1 MEKTQTQILKE
12 KLFRPKKNGWE
23 NLTKEE
29 KQTIFDFSKNYMNFI
44 NKAKTERECVKQII
58 KILEN
63 NGFKNIE
70 NTSNLKAGDKV
81 YFINRQ
87 KNVYAAV
94 IGTEDFTNGFNIIGA
109 HIDSPRLDLKP
120 NPLYESEELAFFKTH
135 YYGGIKKY
143 QWVNIPLSMHGVII
157 TKNNEK
163 IEINIGENEDDP
175 IFTIAD
181 LLPHL
186 SSQQNKKKLNDAIDG
201 EDLNILVGSIPFE
214 TKEEISE
221 KVKLNILNILN
232 EKYGLVERDF
242 VSSEIEF
249 VPAMKAKSLG
259 FDQSLVTGY
268 GQDDRVCAYTS
279 LHALL
284 TLEKPK
290 KTAICLLAD
299 KEEIGSMG
307 NTGMSSRTFEY
318 FLEKL
323 LEKTIGNKPG
333 LLDEIFHSSKVLS
346 ADVTGAYNPN
356 FSNIYEKNN
365 ESYIGHGISIIKYTG
380 SASKG
385 GASDA
390 NAEFVG
396 YIRNLF
402 EKNNIAYQN
411 SEMGKIGVGGG
422 GTIAYILADK
432 GLDVLDCGIPVISM
446 HSPYEITS
454 KFDIYNAYKAYE
466 VFYKDE

>member
-1 MEKTQTQILKE
+1 MEAKE
-12 KLFRPKKNGWE
+12 LEKKLFRPKKNGWE
-23 NLTKEE
+23 NLNEE
-29 KQTIFDFSKNYMNFI
+29 ERKNIFEFSNKYIDFI
-44 NKAKTERECVKQII
+44 NKAKTERESVKEIE
-58 KILEN
+58 KILKEN
-63 NGFKNIE
+63 NFQNILE
-70 NTSNLKAGDKV
+70 KENLKAKDKV
-81 YFINRQ
+81 YYINRE
-87 KNVYAAV
+87 KNIYAAI
-94 IGTEDFTNGFNIIGA
+94 IGEEDLSLGFNIIGA

-120 NPLYESEELAFFKTH
+120 NPLYENKELALFKTH

-143 QWVNIPLSMHGVII
+143 QWVNIPLSMHGVVV
-157 TKNNEK
+157 TKDKK
-163 IEINIGENEDDP
+163 IEINIGEKEEEP
-175 IFTIAD
+175 VFTIAD

-186 SSQQNKKKLNDAIDG
+186 SSKQEEKKLKDAIEG
-201 EDLNILVGSIPFE
+201 EDLNIVVGSIPYE
-214 TKEEISE
+214 SEDIKE
-221 KVKLNILNILN
+221 KVKLNILNLLN
-232 EKYGLVERDF
+232 KKYDITERDF

-259 FDQSLVTGY
+259 FDESLVAGY

-279 LHALL
+279 LKALINL
-284 TLEKPK
+284 DKVK
-290 KTAICLLAD
+290 KTSICLLAD

-307 NTGMSSRTFEY
+307 NTGMSSKVFEY
-318 FLEKL
+318 FINEL

-333 LLDEIFHSSKVLS
+333 LLDKCLKNSKILS
-346 ADVTGAYNPN
+346 ADVTAGYNPN
-356 FSNIYEKNN
+356 FPSIYEENN

-396 YIRNLF
+396 YVRNLF

-432 GLDVLDCGIPVISM
+432 GADVLDCGVPVLSM

-454 KFDIYNAYKAYE
+454 KFDIYNAYKAYK
-466 VFYKDE
+466 VFYKGE

>member
-1 MEKTQTQILKE
+1 MEAKE
-12 KLFRPKKNGWE
+12 LEKKLFRPKKNGWE
-23 NLTKEE
+23 NLNEE
-29 KQTIFDFSKNYMNFI
+29 ERKNIFEFSNKYIDFI
-44 NKAKTERECVKQII
+44 NKAKTERESVKEIE
-58 KILEN
+58 KILKEN
-63 NGFKNIE
+63 NFQNILE
-70 NTSNLKAGDKV
+70 KENLKAKDKV
-81 YFINRQ
+81 YYINRE
-87 KNVYAAV
+87 KNIYAAI
-94 IGTEDFTNGFNIIGA
+94 IGEEDLSLGFNIIGA

-120 NPLYESEELAFFKTH
+120 NPLYENKELALFKTH

-143 QWVNIPLSMHGVII
+143 QWVNIPLSMHGVVV
-157 TKNNEK
+157 TKDKK
-163 IEINIGENEDDP
+163 IEINIGEKEEEP
-175 IFTIAD
+175 VFTIAD

-186 SSQQNKKKLNDAIDG
+186 SSKQEEKKLKDAIEG
-201 EDLNILVGSIPFE
+201 EDLNIVVGSIPYE
-214 TKEEISE
+214 SEDIKE
-221 KVKLNILNILN
+221 KVKLNILNLLN
-232 EKYGLVERDF
+232 KKYNITERDF

-259 FDQSLVTGY
+259 FDESLVAGY

-279 LHALL
+279 LKALINL
-284 TLEKPK
+284 DKVK
-290 KTAICLLAD
+290 KTSICLLAD

-307 NTGMSSRTFEY
+307 NTGMSSKVFEY
-318 FLEKL
+318 FINEL

-333 LLDEIFHSSKVLS
+333 LLDKCLKNSKILS
-346 ADVTGAYNPN
+346 ADVTAGYNPN
-356 FSNIYEKNN
+356 FPSIYEENN

-396 YIRNLF
+396 YVRNLF
-402 EKNNIAYQN
+402 ERNNIAYQN

-432 GLDVLDCGIPVISM
+432 GADVLDCGVPVLSM

-454 KFDIYNAYKAYE
+454 KFDIYNAYKAYK
-466 VFYKDE
+466 VFYKGE

>member
-1 MEKTQTQILKE
+1 MEKSETQILKE
-12 KLFRPKKNGWE
+12 KLFRTKKNGWE
-23 NLTKEE
+23 NIEE
-29 KQTIFDFSKNYMNFI
+29 NKKKKIFEFSKEYIDFI
-44 NKAKTERECVKQII
+44 NEAKTERECTK
-58 KILEN
+58 KLTEILEN
-63 NGFKNIE
+63 NGFKNIDNL
-70 NTSNLKAGDKV
+70 NTLKAGDKV
-81 YFINRQ
+81 YYINRY

-94 IGTEDFTNGFNIIGA
+94 IGSDDLVKGFNIIGA

-120 NPLYESEELAFFKTH
+120 NPLYESNELALLKTH

-143 QWVNIPLSMHGVII
+143 QWVNIPLSMHGII
-157 TKNNEK
+157 MTIDKK
-163 IEINIGENEDDP
+163 IEINIGEKDDEP
-175 IFTIAD
+175 VFTIAD

-186 SSQQNKKKLNDAIDG
+186 ASEQNKKKLNDAISG
-201 EDLNILVGSIPFE
+201 EDLNILVGSIPYE
-214 TKEEISE
+214 TEEEISE

-232 EKYGLVERDF
+232 KKYGIVERDF

-249 VPAMKAKSLG
+249 VPAMKARNLG
-259 FDQSLVTGY
+259 FDESLVAGY

-279 LHALL
+279 LKALL
-284 TLEKPK
+284 NIENPK
-290 KTAICLLAD
+290 RTAICLLAD

-307 NTGMSSRTFEY
+307 NTGMSSRVFEY
-318 FLEKL
+318 FLNQIL
-323 LEKTIGNKPG
+323 NKTIGNKPG
-333 LLDEIFHSSKVLS
+333 LLDTCLKSSRVLS
-346 ADVTGAYNPN
+346 ADVTAGYNPN
-356 FSNIYEKNN
+356 FQSIYEKNN
-365 ESYIGHGISIIKYTG
+365 ESYIGHGISVIKYTG

-411 SEMGKIGVGGG
+411 SEMGKIGVGAG
-422 GTIAYILADK
+422 GTIAYILADR
-432 GLDVLDCGIPVISM
+432 GSDVIDCGVPVLSM

-454 KFDIYNAYKAYE
+454 KFDIYNAYIAYE

>member
-1 MEKTQTQILKE
+1 MEQAKNLKE
-12 KLFRPKKNGWE
+12 KLFRKKQNGWE
-23 NLTKEE
+23 MNIDIN
-29 KQTIFDFSKNYMNFI
+29 QIQNFARNYISFL
-44 NKAKTERECVKQII
+44 NKAKTERECVKEFK
-58 KILEN
+58 KILEEN
-63 NGFKNIE
+63 NFQDIKEKE
-70 NTSNLKAGDKV
+70 NFKAGDKI
-81 YFINRQ
+81 YYINRH
-87 KNVYAAV
+87 KNIYAAV
-94 IGTEDFTNGFNIIGA
+94 IGSDDLKNGFNIIGS

-120 NPLYESEELAFFKTH
+120 NPLYESEDLALFKTH

-143 QWVNIPLSMHGVII
+143 QWVNIPLSMHGVIV
-157 TKNNEK
+157 TKDKK
-163 IEINIGENEDDP
+163 IEINIGEKDDEP

-186 SSQQNKKKLNDAIDG
+186 SKQQDKKKLEEAISG
-201 EDLNILVGSIPFE
+201 EDLNILVGSIPYE
-214 TKEEISE
+214 TDEEISE

-232 EKYGLVERDF
+232 QKYGIVERDF

-249 VPAMKAKSLG
+249 TPAMKAKSLG
-259 FDQSLVTGY
+259 FDQSLVAGY

-279 LHALL
+279 LKALL
-284 TLEKPK
+284 NINNPK
-290 KTAICLLAD
+290 RTAICLLAD

-307 NTGMSSRTFEY
+307 NTGMSSRSFEY
-318 FLEKL
+318 FLSEIL
-323 LEKTIGNKPG
+323 NKTIGNKPG
-333 LLDEIFHSSKVLS
+333 LLDEIFQNTKVLS

-356 FSNIYEKNN
+356 YPNIYEKNN
-365 ESYIGHGISIIKYTG
+365 ESYIGHGISVIKYTG

-390 NAEFVG
+390 NAEYVG

-411 SEMGKIGVGGG
+411 SEMGKIGIGGG

-432 GLDVLDCGIPVISM
+432 GTDVIDCGIPVISM

>member
-1 MEKTQTQILKE
+1 MEAKE
-12 KLFRPKKNGWE
+12 LEKKLFRPKKNGWE
-23 NLTKEE
+23 NLNEE
-29 KQTIFDFSKNYMNFI
+29 ERKNIFEFSNKYIDFI
-44 NKAKTERECVKQII
+44 NKAKTERESVKEIE
-58 KILEN
+58 KILKEN
-63 NGFKNIE
+63 NFQNILE
-70 NTSNLKAGDKV
+70 KENLKAKDKV
-81 YFINRQ
+81 YYINRE
-87 KNVYAAV
+87 KNIYAAI
-94 IGTEDFTNGFNIIGA
+94 IGEEDLSLGFNIIGA

-120 NPLYESEELAFFKTH
+120 NPLYENKELALFKTH

-143 QWVNIPLSMHGVII
+143 QWVNIPLSMHGVVV
-157 TKNNEK
+157 TKDKK
-163 IEINIGENEDDP
+163 IEINIGEKEEEP
-175 IFTIAD
+175 VFTIAD

-186 SSQQNKKKLNDAIDG
+186 SSKQEEKKLKDAIEG
-201 EDLNILVGSIPFE
+201 EDLNIVVGSIPYE
-214 TKEEISE
+214 SEDIKE
-221 KVKLNILNILN
+221 KVKLNILNLLN
-232 EKYGLVERDF
+232 KKYDITERDF

-259 FDQSLVTGY
+259 FDESLVAGY
-268 GQDDRVCAYTS
+268 GQDDRVCSYTS
-279 LHALL
+279 LKALINL
-284 TLEKPK
+284 DKVK
-290 KTAICLLAD
+290 KTSICLLAD

-307 NTGMSSRTFEY
+307 NTGMSSKVFEY
-318 FLEKL
+318 FINEL

-333 LLDEIFHSSKVLS
+333 LLDKCLKNSKILS
-346 ADVTGAYNPN
+346 ADVTAGYNPN
-356 FSNIYEKNN
+356 FPSIYEENN

-396 YIRNLF
+396 YVRNLF

-432 GLDVLDCGIPVISM
+432 GADVLDCGVPVLSM

-454 KFDIYNAYKAYE
+454 KFDIYNAYKAYK
-466 VFYKDE
+466 VFYKGE

>member
-1 MEKTQTQILKE
+1 MEAKE
-12 KLFRPKKNGWE
+12 LEKKLFRPKKNGWE
-23 NLTKEE
+23 NLNEE
-29 KQTIFDFSKNYMNFI
+29 ERKNIFEFSNKYIEFI
-44 NKAKTERECVKQII
+44 NKAKTERESVKEIE
-58 KILEN
+58 KILKEN
-63 NGFKNIE
+63 NFQNILE
-70 NTSNLKAGDKV
+70 KENLKAKDKV
-81 YFINRQ
+81 YYINRE
-87 KNVYAAV
+87 KNIYAAI
-94 IGTEDFTNGFNIIGA
+94 IGEEDLSLGFNIIGA

-120 NPLYESEELAFFKTH
+120 NPLYENKELALFKTH

-143 QWVNIPLSMHGVII
+143 QWVNIPLSMHGVIV
-157 TKNNEK
+157 TKDKK
-163 IEINIGENEDDP
+163 IEINIGGKEEEP
-175 IFTIAD
+175 VFTIAD

-186 SSQQNKKKLNDAIDG
+186 SSKQEEKKLKDAIEG
-201 EDLNILVGSIPFE
+201 EDLNIVVGSIPYE
-214 TKEEISE
+214 SEDIKE
-221 KVKLNILNILN
+221 KVKLNILNLLN
-232 EKYGLVERDF
+232 KKYDITERDF

-259 FDQSLVTGY
+259 FDESLVAGY

-279 LHALL
+279 LKALINL
-284 TLEKPK
+284 DKVK
-290 KTAICLLAD
+290 KTSICLLAD

-307 NTGMSSRTFEY
+307 NTGMSSKVFEY
-318 FLEKL
+318 FINEL

-333 LLDEIFHSSKVLS
+333 LLDKCLKNSKILS
-346 ADVTGAYNPN
+346 ADVTAGYNPN
-356 FSNIYEKNN
+356 FPSIYEENN

-396 YIRNLF
+396 YVRNLF

-411 SEMGKIGVGGG
+411 SEMGKIGIGGG

-432 GLDVLDCGIPVISM
+432 GADVLDCGVPVLSM

-454 KFDIYNAYKAYE
+454 KFDIYNAYKAYK
-466 VFYKDE
+466 VFYKGE

>member
-1 MEKTQTQILKE
+1 MEAKE
-12 KLFRPKKNGWE
+12 LEKKLFRPKKNGWE
-23 NLTKEE
+23 NLNEE
-29 KQTIFDFSKNYMNFI
+29 ERKNIFEFSNKYIDFI
-44 NKAKTERECVKQII
+44 NKAKTERESVKEIE
-58 KILEN
+58 KILKEN
-63 NGFKNIE
+63 NFQNILE
-70 NTSNLKAGDKV
+70 KENLKAKDKV
-81 YFINRQ
+81 YYINRE
-87 KNVYAAV
+87 KNIYAAI
-94 IGTEDFTNGFNIIGA
+94 IGEEDLSLGFNIIGA

-120 NPLYESEELAFFKTH
+120 NPLYENKELALFKTH

-143 QWVNIPLSMHGVII
+143 QWVNIPLSMHGVIV
-157 TKNNEK
+157 TKDKK
-163 IEINIGENEDDP
+163 IEINIGEKEEEP
-175 IFTIAD
+175 VFTIAD

-186 SSQQNKKKLNDAIDG
+186 SSKQEEKKLKDAIEG
-201 EDLNILVGSIPFE
+201 EDLNIVVGSIPYE
-214 TKEEISE
+214 SEDIKE
-221 KVKLNILNILN
+221 KVKLNILNLLN
-232 EKYGLVERDF
+232 KKYDITERDF

-259 FDQSLVTGY
+259 FDESLVAGY

-279 LHALL
+279 LKALINL
-284 TLEKPK
+284 DKVK
-290 KTAICLLAD
+290 KTSICLLAD

-307 NTGMSSRTFEY
+307 NTGMSSKVFEY
-318 FLEKL
+318 FINEL

-333 LLDEIFHSSKVLS
+333 LLDKCLKNSKILS
-346 ADVTGAYNPN
+346 ADVTAGYNPN
-356 FSNIYEKNN
+356 FPSIYEENN

-396 YIRNLF
+396 YVRNLF
-402 EKNNIAYQN
+402 ERNNIAYQN

-432 GLDVLDCGIPVISM
+432 GADVLDCGVPVLSM

-454 KFDIYNAYKAYE
+454 KFDIYNAYNAYK
-466 VFYKDE
+466 VFYKGE

>member
-1 MEKTQTQILKE
+1 MEKSETQILKE
-12 KLFRPKKNGWE
+12 KLFRTKKNGWE
-23 NLTKEE
+23 NIEE
-29 KQTIFDFSKNYMNFI
+29 NKKKKIFEFSKEYIDFI
-44 NKAKTERECVKQII
+44 NEAKTERECTK
-58 KILEN
+58 KFTEILEN
-63 NGFKNIE
+63 NGFKNIDNL
-70 NTSNLKAGDKV
+70 NTLKAGDKV
-81 YFINRQ
+81 YYINRY

-94 IGTEDFTNGFNIIGA
+94 IGSDDLVKGFNIIGA

-120 NPLYESEELAFFKTH
+120 NPLYESNELALLKTH

-143 QWVNIPLSMHGVII
+143 QWVNIPLSMHGII
-157 TKNNEK
+157 MTKDKK
-163 IEINIGENEDDP
+163 IEINIGEKDDEP
-175 IFTIAD
+175 VFTIAD

-186 SSQQNKKKLNDAIDG
+186 ASEQNKKKLNDAISG
-201 EDLNILVGSIPFE
+201 EDLNILVGSIPYE
-214 TKEEISE
+214 TEEEISE

-232 EKYGLVERDF
+232 KKYGIVERDF

-249 VPAMKAKSLG
+249 VPAMKARNLG
-259 FDQSLVTGY
+259 FDESLVAGY

-279 LHALL
+279 LKALL
-284 TLEKPK
+284 NIENPK
-290 KTAICLLAD
+290 RTAICLLAD

-307 NTGMSSRTFEY
+307 NTGMSSKVFEY
-318 FLEKL
+318 FLNQIL
-323 LEKTIGNKPG
+323 NKTIGNKPG
-333 LLDEIFHSSKVLS
+333 LLDTCLKSSRVLS
-346 ADVTGAYNPN
+346 ADVTAGYNPN
-356 FSNIYEKNN
+356 FQSIYEKNN
-365 ESYIGHGISIIKYTG
+365 ESYIGHGISVIKYTG

-411 SEMGKIGVGGG
+411 SEMGKIGVGAG
-422 GTIAYILADK
+422 GTIAYILADR
-432 GLDVLDCGIPVISM
+432 GSDVIDCGVPVLSM

>member
-1 MEKTQTQILKE
+1 MEAKE
-12 KLFRPKKNGWE
+12 LEKKLFRPKKNGWE
-23 NLTKEE
+23 NLNEE
-29 KQTIFDFSKNYMNFI
+29 ERKNIFEFSNKYIDFI
-44 NKAKTERECVKQII
+44 NKAKTERESIKEIE
-58 KILEN
+58 KILKEN
-63 NGFKNIE
+63 NFQNILE
-70 NTSNLKAGDKV
+70 KENLKAKDKV
-81 YFINRQ
+81 YYINRE
-87 KNVYAAV
+87 KNIYAAI
-94 IGTEDFTNGFNIIGA
+94 IGEEDLSLGFNIIGA

-120 NPLYESEELAFFKTH
+120 NPLYENKELALFKTH

-143 QWVNIPLSMHGVII
+143 QWVNIPLSMHGVVV
-157 TKNNEK
+157 TKDKK
-163 IEINIGENEDDP
+163 IEINIGEKEEEP
-175 IFTIAD
+175 VFTIAD

-186 SSQQNKKKLNDAIDG
+186 SSKQEEKKLKDAIEG
-201 EDLNILVGSIPFE
+201 EDLNIVVGSIPYE
-214 TKEEISE
+214 SEDIKE
-221 KVKLNILNILN
+221 KVKLNILNLLN
-232 EKYGLVERDF
+232 KKYDITERDF

-259 FDQSLVTGY
+259 FDESLVAGY

-279 LHALL
+279 LKALINL
-284 TLEKPK
+284 DKVK
-290 KTAICLLAD
+290 KTSICLLAD

-307 NTGMSSRTFEY
+307 NTGMSSKVFEY
-318 FLEKL
+318 FINEL

-333 LLDEIFHSSKVLS
+333 LLDKCLKNSKILS
-346 ADVTGAYNPN
+346 ADVTAGYNPN
-356 FSNIYEKNN
+356 FPSIYEENN

-396 YIRNLF
+396 YVRNLF

-432 GLDVLDCGIPVISM
+432 GADVLDCGVPVLSM

-454 KFDIYNAYKAYE
+454 KFDIYNAYKAYK
-466 VFYKDE
+466 VFYKGE

>member
-1 MEKTQTQILKE
+1 MEKAKELKE
-12 KLFRPKKNGWE
+12 KLFKTKKNGWE
-23 NLTKEE
+23 TLNDSE
-29 KQTIFDFSKNYMNFI
+29 KQKVLDFSKEYINFI
-44 NKAKTERECVKQII
+44 NEAKTERECVKKITE
-58 KILEN
+58 ILER
-63 NGFKNIE
+63 NGFINIE
-70 NTSNLKAGDKV
+70 NKDSLKAGDKI
-81 YFINRQ
+81 YYINRY

-94 IGTEDFTNGFNIIGA
+94 IGSDDLKNGFNIIGA

-120 NPLYESEELAFFKTH
+120 NPLYESEELALLKTH
-135 YYGGIKKY
+135 YYGGIKRY
-143 QWVNIPLSMHGVII
+143 QWVNIPLSMHGIII
-157 TKNNEK
+157 TKDKK
-163 IEINIGENEDDP
+163 IEINIGENENDP
-175 IFTIAD
+175 IFTVAD

-186 SSQQNKKKLNDAIDG
+186 SSEQNKKKLNDAITG
-201 EDLNILVGSIPFE
+201 EDLNILVGSIPYE
-214 TKEEISE
+214 TNEDITE

-232 EKYGLVERDF
+232 QKYGIVERDF

-259 FDQSLVTGY
+259 FDESLVAGY

-279 LHALL
+279 LTALL
-284 TLEKPK
+284 NVDNPK

-307 NTGMSSRTFEY
+307 NTGMSSRVFEY
-318 FLEKL
+318 FLGQL
-323 LEKTIGNKPG
+323 LDKTVGNKPG
-333 LLDEIFHSSKVLS
+333 LLDITLKSSKVLS
-346 ADVTGAYNPN
+346 ADVTAGYNPN
-356 FSNIYEKNN
+356 FPSIYEKNN
-365 ESYIGHGISIIKYTG
+365 ESYIGHGISVIKYTG

-390 NAEFVG
+390 NAEYVG

-422 GTIAYILADK
+422 GTIAYILADR
-432 GLDVLDCGIPVISM
+432 GSDVIDCGVPVISM

>member
-1 MEKTQTQILKE
+1 MEAKE
-12 KLFRPKKNGWE
+12 LEKKLFRPKKNGWE
-23 NLTKEE
+23 NLNEE
-29 KQTIFDFSKNYMNFI
+29 ERKNIFEFSNKYIEFI
-44 NKAKTERECVKQII
+44 NKAKTERESVKEIE
-58 KILEN
+58 KILKEN
-63 NGFKNIE
+63 NFQNILE
-70 NTSNLKAGDKV
+70 KENLKAKDKV
-81 YFINRQ
+81 YYINRE
-87 KNVYAAV
+87 KNIYAAI
-94 IGTEDFTNGFNIIGA
+94 IGEEDLSLGFNIIGA

-120 NPLYESEELAFFKTH
+120 NPLYENKELALFKTH

-143 QWVNIPLSMHGVII
+143 QWVNIPLSMHGVIV
-157 TKNNEK
+157 TKDKK
-163 IEINIGENEDDP
+163 IEINIGEKEEEP
-175 IFTIAD
+175 VFTIAD

-186 SSQQNKKKLNDAIDG
+186 SSKQEEKKLKDAIEG
-201 EDLNILVGSIPFE
+201 EDLNIVVGSIPYE
-214 TKEEISE
+214 SEDIKE
-221 KVKLNILNILN
+221 KVKLNILNLLN
-232 EKYGLVERDF
+232 KKYDITERDF

-259 FDQSLVTGY
+259 FDESLVAGY

-279 LHALL
+279 LKALINL
-284 TLEKPK
+284 DKVK
-290 KTAICLLAD
+290 KTSICLLAD

-307 NTGMSSRTFEY
+307 NTGMSSKVFEY
-318 FLEKL
+318 FINEL

-333 LLDEIFHSSKVLS
+333 LLDKCLKNSKILS
-346 ADVTGAYNPN
+346 ADVTAGYNPN
-356 FSNIYEKNN
+356 FPSIYEENN

-396 YIRNLF
+396 YVRNLF
-402 EKNNIAYQN
+402 EINNIAYQN

-432 GLDVLDCGIPVISM
+432 GADVLDCGVPVLSM

-454 KFDIYNAYKAYE
+454 KFDIYNAYKAYK
-466 VFYKDE
+466 VFYKGE

>member
-1 MEKTQTQILKE
+1 MEKTKTQILKE

-23 NLTKEE
+23 
-29 KQTIFDFSKNYMNFI
+29 SKNIDKNKIMTFAKDYIYFI
-44 NKAKTERECVKQII
+44 NKAKTERECVQEFT
-58 KILEN
+58 KILKE
-63 NGFKNIE
+63 NGFKNLQSE
-70 NTSNLKAGDKV
+70 QNLKAGDKV
-81 YFINRQ
+81 YYINRY
-87 KNVYAAV
+87 KNIYAAV
-94 IGTEDFTNGFNIIGA
+94 IGSDDLTKGFNIVGA

-120 NPLYESEELAFFKTH
+120 NPLYESAELAMFKTH

-143 QWVNIPLSMHGVII
+143 QWVNIPLSMHGII
-157 TKNNEK
+157 MTKDNKK
-163 IEINIGENEDDP
+163 IEINIGEQEDEP

-186 SSQQNKKKLNDAIDG
+186 SSQQNKKKLDEAIGG
-201 EDLNILVGSIPFE
+201 EDLNILVGSIPYE
-214 TKEEISE
+214 TEEEISE
-221 KVKLNILNILN
+221 KVKLNILNLLN
-232 EKYGLVERDF
+232 QKYGIVERDF

-259 FDQSLVTGY
+259 FDKSLVAGY

-279 LHALL
+279 LKALL
-284 TLEKPK
+284 NIDTPK
-290 KTAICLLAD
+290 RTSICLLAD

-307 NTGMSSRTFEY
+307 NTGMSSRIFEY
-318 FLEKL
+318 FLNEL

-333 LLDEIFHSSKVLS
+333 LLDACLKSSRVLS
-346 ADVTGAYNPN
+346 ADVTAGYNPN
-356 FSNIYEKNN
+356 FSSIYEKNN
-365 ESYIGHGISIIKYTG
+365 ESYIGHGISVIKYTG

-396 YIRNLF
+396 YIRKLF
-402 EKNNIAYQN
+402 EKNNIMYQN
-411 SEMGKIGVGGG
+411 SEMGKIGVGAG
-422 GTIAYILADK
+422 GTIAYILADR
-432 GLDVLDCGIPVISM
+432 GSDVIDCGIPVMSM

-466 VFYKDE
+466 IFYKGE

>member
-1 MEKTQTQILKE
+1 MENAKELKE
-12 KLFRPKKNGWE
+12 KLFRKKTNGWE
-23 NLTKEE
+23 TLNKEE
-29 KQTIFDFSKNYMNFI
+29 KKKAYDFSEKFMYFI
-44 NKAKTERECVKQII
+44 NSAKTERECVKSLTN
-58 KILEN
+58 ILEH

-70 NTSNLKAGDKV
+70 TVDNLKAGDKI
-81 YFINRQ
+81 YYINRE
-87 KNVYAAV
+87 KNIYAAV
-94 IGTEDFTNGFNIIGA
+94 IGSDDLTNGLNIIGA

-120 NPLYESEELAFFKTH
+120 NPLYESEELALFKTH

-157 TKNNEK
+157 TKDKK

-186 SSQQNKKKLNDAIDG
+186 SSEQSKKKLNDAIAG
-201 EDLNILVGSIPFE
+201 EDLNILVGSIPYK
-214 TKEEISE
+214 TDEEVTE
-221 KVKLNILNILN
+221 KVKLNILNLLN
-232 EKYGLVERDF
+232 EKYGIVEKDF

-259 FDQSLVTGY
+259 FDKSLVAGY

-279 LHALL
+279 LKALL
-284 TLEKPK
+284 NANNPK
-290 KTAICLLAD
+290 RTAICLLAD

-307 NTGMSSRTFEY
+307 NTGMSSRVFEY
-318 FLEKL
+318 FINEL
-323 LEKTIGNKPG
+323 LDKTVGNKPG
-333 LLDEIFHSSKVLS
+333 LLDACLKSSKVLS
-346 ADVTGAYNPN
+346 ADVTAGYNPN
-356 FSNIYEKNN
+356 FSSIYEKNN
-365 ESYIGHGISIIKYTG
+365 ESYIGHGISVIKYTG

-422 GTIAYILADK
+422 GTIAYILADR
-432 GLDVLDCGIPVISM
+432 GAEVLDCGIPVLSM

-466 VFYKDE
+466 FFYKGE

>member
-1 MEKTQTQILKE
+1 MEAKE
-12 KLFRPKKNGWE
+12 LEKKLFRPKKNGWE
-23 NLTKEE
+23 NLNEE
-29 KQTIFDFSKNYMNFI
+29 ERKNIFEFSNKYIDFI
-44 NKAKTERECVKQII
+44 NKAKTERESVKEIE
-58 KILEN
+58 KILKEN
-63 NGFKNIE
+63 NFQNILE
-70 NTSNLKAGDKV
+70 KENLKAKDKV
-81 YFINRQ
+81 YYINRE
-87 KNVYAAV
+87 KNIYAAI
-94 IGTEDFTNGFNIIGA
+94 IGEEDLSLGFNIIGA

-120 NPLYESEELAFFKTH
+120 NPLYENKELALFKTH

-143 QWVNIPLSMHGVII
+143 QWVNIPLSMHGVVV
-157 TKNNEK
+157 TKDKK
-163 IEINIGENEDDP
+163 IEINIGEKEEEP
-175 IFTIAD
+175 VFTIAD

-186 SSQQNKKKLNDAIDG
+186 SSKQEEKKLKDAIEG
-201 EDLNILVGSIPFE
+201 EDLNIVVGSIPYE
-214 TKEEISE
+214 SEDIKE
-221 KVKLNILNILN
+221 KVKLNILNLLN
-232 EKYGLVERDF
+232 KKYDITERDF

-259 FDQSLVTGY
+259 FDESLVAGY

-279 LHALL
+279 LKALINL
-284 TLEKPK
+284 DKVK
-290 KTAICLLAD
+290 KTSICLLAD

-307 NTGMSSRTFEY
+307 NTGMSSKVFEY
-318 FLEKL
+318 FINEL

-333 LLDEIFHSSKVLS
+333 LLDKCLKNSKILS
-346 ADVTGAYNPN
+346 ADVTAGYNPN
-356 FSNIYEKNN
+356 FPSIYEENN

-396 YIRNLF
+396 YVRNLF
-402 EKNNIAYQN
+402 ERNNIAYQN

-432 GLDVLDCGIPVISM
+432 GADVLDCGVPVLSM

-454 KFDIYNAYKAYE
+454 KFDIYNAYNAYK
-466 VFYKDE
+466 VFYKGE

>member
-1 MEKTQTQILKE
+1 MEKSETQILKE
-12 KLFRPKKNGWE
+12 KLFRTKKNGWE
-23 NLTKEE
+23 NIEE
-29 KQTIFDFSKNYMNFI
+29 NKKKKIFEFSKEYIDFI
-44 NKAKTERECVKQII
+44 NEAKTERECTK
-58 KILEN
+58 KFTEILEN
-63 NGFKNIE
+63 NGFKNIDNL
-70 NTSNLKAGDKV
+70 NTLKAGDKV
-81 YFINRQ
+81 YYINRY

-94 IGTEDFTNGFNIIGA
+94 IGSDDLVKGFNIIGA

-120 NPLYESEELAFFKTH
+120 NPLYESNELALLKTH

-143 QWVNIPLSMHGVII
+143 QWVNIPLSMHGII
-157 TKNNEK
+157 MTIDKK
-163 IEINIGENEDDP
+163 IEINIGEKDDEP
-175 IFTIAD
+175 VFTIAD

-186 SSQQNKKKLNDAIDG
+186 ASEQNKKKLNDAISG
-201 EDLNILVGSIPFE
+201 EDLNILVGSIPYE
-214 TKEEISE
+214 TEEEISE

-232 EKYGLVERDF
+232 KKYGIVERDF

-249 VPAMKAKSLG
+249 VPAMKARNLG
-259 FDQSLVTGY
+259 FDESLVAGY

-279 LHALL
+279 LKALL
-284 TLEKPK
+284 NIENPK
-290 KTAICLLAD
+290 RTAICLLAD

-307 NTGMSSRTFEY
+307 NTGMSSRVFEY
-318 FLEKL
+318 FLNQIL
-323 LEKTIGNKPG
+323 NKTIGNKPG
-333 LLDEIFHSSKVLS
+333 LLDTCLKSSRVLS
-346 ADVTGAYNPN
+346 ADVTAGYNPN
-356 FSNIYEKNN
+356 FQSIYEKNN
-365 ESYIGHGISIIKYTG
+365 ESYIGHGISVIKYTG

-411 SEMGKIGVGGG
+411 SEMGKIGVGAG
-422 GTIAYILADK
+422 GTIAYILADR
-432 GLDVLDCGIPVISM
+432 GSDVIDCGVPVLSM

-454 KFDIYNAYKAYE
+454 KFDIYNAYIAYE

>member
-1 MEKTQTQILKE
+1 MEKSQTQILKE

-23 NLTKEE
+23 NLKEN
-29 KQTIFDFSKNYMNFI
+29 KKKDIFNYAKEYIDFI
-44 NKAKTERECVKQII
+44 NEAKTERECVKKI
-58 KILEN
+58 KEILDKR
-63 NGFKNIE
+63 GFKNIE
-70 NTSNLKAGDKV
+70 NTTNLKAGDKV
-81 YFINRQ
+81 YYINRY

-94 IGTEDFTNGFNIIGA
+94 IGSNDLSNGFNIIGA

-120 NPLYESEELAFFKTH
+120 NPLYESEELALFKTH

-143 QWVNIPLSMHGVII
+143 QWVNIPLSMHGVIMK
-157 TKNNEK
+157 KNNEK
-163 IEINIGENEDDP
+163 IEINIGEKEGEP

-186 SSQQNKKKLNDAIDG
+186 SSQQEKKKLNDAIVG
-201 EDLNILVGSIPFE
+201 EDLNILVGSIPFDTDE
-214 TKEEISE
+214 DITD
-221 KVKLNILNILN
+221 KVKLNILNLLN
-232 EKYGLVERDF
+232 QKYGIVERDF

-249 VPAMKAKSLG
+249 VPAMKASSLG
-259 FDQSLVTGY
+259 FDESLVAGY

-279 LHALL
+279 LTALL
-284 TLEKPK
+284 EVENPSR
-290 KTAICLLAD
+290 TAICLLAD
-299 KEEIGSMG
+299 KEEVGSMG
-307 NTGMSSRTFEY
+307 NTGMSSSVFEY
-318 FLEKL
+318 FLNEL
-323 LEKTIGNKPG
+323 LNKTIGNKPG
-333 LLDEIFHSSKVLS
+333 LLDKCLKSSRILS
-346 ADVTGAYNPN
+346 ADVTAGYNPN
-356 FSNIYEKNN
+356 FPNIYEKNN
-365 ESYIGHGISIIKYTG
+365 ESYIGHGISVIKYTG

-411 SEMGKIGVGGG
+411 SEMGKIGIGGG
-422 GTIAYILADK
+422 GTIAYILADR
-432 GLDVLDCGIPVISM
+432 GADVIDCGVPVISM

>member
-1 MEKTQTQILKE
+1 MEKSETQILKE
-12 KLFRPKKNGWE
+12 KLFRTKKNGWE
-23 NLTKEE
+23 NLEKNKKE
-29 KQTIFDFSKNYMNFI
+29 KIFEFSKEYIDFI
-44 NKAKTERECVKQII
+44 NEAKTERECVKKITE
-58 KILEN
+58 ILEQN
-63 NGFKNIE
+63 YFTNIE
-70 NTSNLKAGDKV
+70 KKNSLKAGDKV
-81 YFINRQ
+81 YYINRY

-94 IGTEDFTNGFNIIGA
+94 IGSDDLVKGFNIIGA

-120 NPLYESEELAFFKTH
+120 NPLYESNELALLKTH

-143 QWVNIPLSMHGVII
+143 QWVNIPLSMHGII
-157 TKNNEK
+157 MTKDKK
-163 IEINIGENEDDP
+163 IEINIGEKDDEP
-175 IFTIAD
+175 VFTIAD

-186 SSQQNKKKLNDAIDG
+186 ASEQNKKKLNDAISG
-201 EDLNILVGSIPFE
+201 EDLNILVGSIPYE
-214 TKEEISE
+214 TEEEISE

-232 EKYGLVERDF
+232 KKYGIVERDF

-249 VPAMKAKSLG
+249 VPAMKARNLG
-259 FDQSLVTGY
+259 FDESLVAGY

-279 LHALL
+279 LKALL
-284 TLEKPK
+284 NIENPK
-290 KTAICLLAD
+290 RTAICLLAD

-307 NTGMSSRTFEY
+307 NTGMSSRVFEY
-318 FLEKL
+318 FLNQIL
-323 LEKTIGNKPG
+323 NKTIGNKPG
-333 LLDEIFHSSKVLS
+333 LLDTCLKSSRVLS
-346 ADVTGAYNPN
+346 ADVTAGYNPN
-356 FSNIYEKNN
+356 FQSIYEKNN
-365 ESYIGHGISIIKYTG
+365 ESYIGHGISVIKYTG

-411 SEMGKIGVGGG
+411 SEMGKIGVGAG
-422 GTIAYILADK
+422 GTIAYILADR
-432 GLDVLDCGIPVISM
+432 GSDVIDCGVPVLSM

>member
-1 MEKTQTQILKE
+1 MEKSETQILKE
-12 KLFRPKKNGWE
+12 KLFRTKKNGWE
-23 NLTKEE
+23 NIEE
-29 KQTIFDFSKNYMNFI
+29 NKKKKIFEFSKEYIDFI
-44 NKAKTERECVKQII
+44 NEAKTERECTK
-58 KILEN
+58 KFTEILEN
-63 NGFKNIE
+63 NGFKNIDNL
-70 NTSNLKAGDKV
+70 NTLKAGDKI
-81 YFINRQ
+81 YYINRY

-94 IGTEDFTNGFNIIGA
+94 IGSDDLVKGFNIIGA

-120 NPLYESEELAFFKTH
+120 NPLYESNELALLKTH

-143 QWVNIPLSMHGVII
+143 QWVNIPLSMHGII
-157 TKNNEK
+157 MTKDKK
-163 IEINIGENEDDP
+163 IEINIGEKDDEP
-175 IFTIAD
+175 VFTIAD

-186 SSQQNKKKLNDAIDG
+186 ASEQNKKKLNDAISG
-201 EDLNILVGSIPFE
+201 EDLNILVGSIPYE
-214 TKEEISE
+214 TEEEISE

-232 EKYGLVERDF
+232 KKYGIVERDF

-249 VPAMKAKSLG
+249 VPAMKARNLG
-259 FDQSLVTGY
+259 FDESLVAGY

-279 LHALL
+279 LKALL
-284 TLEKPK
+284 NIENPK
-290 KTAICLLAD
+290 RTAICLLAD

-307 NTGMSSRTFEY
+307 NTGMSSRVFEY
-318 FLEKL
+318 FLNQIL
-323 LEKTIGNKPG
+323 NKTIGNKPG
-333 LLDEIFHSSKVLS
+333 LLDTCLKSSRVLS
-346 ADVTGAYNPN
+346 ADVTAGYNPN
-356 FSNIYEKNN
+356 FQSIYEKNN
-365 ESYIGHGISIIKYTG
+365 ESYIGHGISVIKYTG

-411 SEMGKIGVGGG
+411 SEMGKIGVGAG
-422 GTIAYILADK
+422 GTIAYILADR
-432 GLDVLDCGIPVISM
+432 GSDVIDCGVPVLSM

>member
-1 MEKTQTQILKE
+1 MEAKE
-12 KLFRPKKNGWE
+12 LEKKLFRPKKNGWE
-23 NLTKEE
+23 NLNEE
-29 KQTIFDFSKNYMNFI
+29 ERKNIFEFSNKYIEFI
-44 NKAKTERECVKQII
+44 NKAKTERESVKEIE
-58 KILEN
+58 KILKEN
-63 NGFKNIE
+63 NFQNILE
-70 NTSNLKAGDKV
+70 KENLKAKDKV
-81 YFINRQ
+81 YYINRE
-87 KNVYAAV
+87 KNIYAAI
-94 IGTEDFTNGFNIIGA
+94 IGEEDLSLGFNIIGA

-120 NPLYESEELAFFKTH
+120 NPLYENKELALFKTH

-143 QWVNIPLSMHGVII
+143 QWVNIPLSMHGVVV
-157 TKNNEK
+157 TKDKK
-163 IEINIGENEDDP
+163 IEINIGEKEEEP
-175 IFTIAD
+175 VFTIAD

-186 SSQQNKKKLNDAIDG
+186 SSKQEEKKLKDAIEG
-201 EDLNILVGSIPFE
+201 EDLNIVVGSIPYE
-214 TKEEISE
+214 SEDIKE
-221 KVKLNILNILN
+221 KVKLNILNLLN
-232 EKYGLVERDF
+232 KKYDITERDF

-259 FDQSLVTGY
+259 FDESLVAGY

-279 LHALL
+279 LKALINL
-284 TLEKPK
+284 DKVK
-290 KTAICLLAD
+290 KTSICLLAD

-307 NTGMSSRTFEY
+307 NTGMSSKVFEY
-318 FLEKL
+318 FINEL

-333 LLDEIFHSSKVLS
+333 LLDKCLKNSKILS
-346 ADVTGAYNPN
+346 ADVTAGYNPN
-356 FSNIYEKNN
+356 FPSIYEENN

-396 YIRNLF
+396 YVRNLF
-402 EKNNIAYQN
+402 ERNNIAYQN

-432 GLDVLDCGIPVISM
+432 GADVLDCGVPVLSM

-454 KFDIYNAYKAYE
+454 KFDIYNAYKAYK
-466 VFYKDE
+466 VFYKGE